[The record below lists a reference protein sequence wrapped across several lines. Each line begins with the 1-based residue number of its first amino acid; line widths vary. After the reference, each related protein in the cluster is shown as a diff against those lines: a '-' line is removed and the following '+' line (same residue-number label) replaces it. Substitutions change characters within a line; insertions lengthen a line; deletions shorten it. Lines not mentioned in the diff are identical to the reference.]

1 MLRGSSSN
9 QQISHE
15 ETIEQMSKILAF
27 SGSNH
32 SKSIN
37 QKLINYTASLISDIE
52 VEVLDV
58 SKWNIPVY
66 SIDMDPDQTPG
77 EINQLIEF
85 IQHHDGIII
94 SSPEHN
100 GSTPAFFKNIID
112 WLSRRSKN
120 VFENKPVLLMSASP
134 GKGGGIKNRKLL
146 EHLLPYL
153 GANITTTFSLPS
165 FHQNMQDGEIS
176 GTLLEEL
183 NTAINSFLESIKT

>member
-1 MLRGSSSN
+1 MKR
-9 QQISHE
+9 
-15 ETIEQMSKILAF
+15 ILAF

-37 QKLINYTASLISDIE
+37 QQLVNYTASLIKEIK
-52 VEVLDV
+52 VEVLNL
-58 SKWNIPVY
+58 SQWNIPIY
-66 SIDMDPDQTPG
+66 SIDMDPDQTPI
-77 EINQLIEF
+77 EITQLIEL
-85 IQHHDGIII
+85 IKNHDGFII

-134 GKGGGIKNRKLL
+134 GKSGGVNNRKLL

-153 GANITTTFSLPS
+153 GANITATYSLPS
-165 FHQNMQDGEIS
+165 FYENMQIGKINED
-176 GTLLEEL
+176 LVEEL
-183 NTAINSFLESIKT
+183 NKELNTFLQLINT

>member
-1 MLRGSSSN
+1 MKR
-9 QQISHE
+9 
-15 ETIEQMSKILAF
+15 ILAF

-37 QKLINYTASLISDIE
+37 QQLVNYTASLITDIE

-58 SKWNIPVY
+58 SQWNIPIY
-66 SIDMDPDQTPG
+66 SIDMDPNQTPD
-77 EINQLIEF
+77 EITNLIEL
-85 IQHHDGIII
+85 IQNHNGFII

-120 VFENKPVLLMSASP
+120 VFENKPILLMSTSP
-134 GKGGGIKNRKLL
+134 GKTGGANNRKLL

-153 GANITTTFSLPS
+153 GANITATFSLPS
-165 FHQNMQDGEIS
+165 FRQNMQDEAINGA
-176 GTLLEEL
+176 LLE
-183 NTAINSFLESIKT
+183 